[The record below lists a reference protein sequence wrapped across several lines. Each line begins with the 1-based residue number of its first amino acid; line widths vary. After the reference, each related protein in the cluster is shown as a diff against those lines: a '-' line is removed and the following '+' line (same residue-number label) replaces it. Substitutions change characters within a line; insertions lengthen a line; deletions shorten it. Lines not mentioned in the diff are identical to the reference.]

1 LIGQGLVLLLR
12 IVPNSPLPEASVPAW
27 AVLLSVGFSVFIGV
41 VFGMFP
47 AVKAARLDPIVAL
60 RHE

>member
-1 LIGQGLVLLLR
+1 
-12 IVPNSPLPEASVPAW
+12 
-27 AVLLSVGFSVFIGV
+27 VFIGV

-47 AVKAARLDPIVAL
+47 AIKAARLDPIVAL